1 MQFSNEILIQITIF
15 VLGLCGFWV
24 ARHIYRHKKIKKPL
38 ICPIGFDCNF
48 VVHSN
53 YSEFMHVPLE
63 VFGMIYYALLSLSY
77 LFFIFF
83 LEAMP
88 DIVSLFLLVA
98 SFGAFVFSLYLLF
111 IQIFILRKGCSW
123 CIVSA
128 LITILIFILTLFS
141 FDFISIAK
149 SLF

>member
-48 VVHSN
+48 VVHSD

-149 SLF
+149 SL

>member
-48 VVHSN
+48 VVHSD

>member
-1 MQFSNEILIQITIF
+1 MQFSNDILIQAIIF
-15 VLGLCGFWV
+15 TLGLCGFWV

-48 VVHSN
+48 VVHSD
-53 YSEFMHVPLE
+53 YSEFIHVPLE